1 MDGPGTLGARVA
13 REYRECKDDDFGN
26 IGVRGGFHA
35 KAQSS
40 QRGELVLVGFNTK
53 TEGDEESTWGLMIDS
68 WKLQNVKWPTSL
80 ITRHQPITI
89 D

>member
-1 MDGPGTLGARVA
+1 MKALILAFLAR
-13 REYRECKDDDFGN
+13 
-26 IGVRGGFHA
+26 
-35 KAQSS
+35 
-40 QRGELVLVGFNTK
+40 VGFNTK